1 LRYFGIDLGTTNC
14 AAASAAA
21 GPDAP
26 VEQFAI
32 PQLVAPGE
40 VFAETVLPSAL
51 YLAAEEEFP
60 PEALE
65 LPWGGGRR
73 IAGRFAARRG
83 AETLGRLVTSAKS
96 WLSATQAERTAP
108 ILPPN
113 APPGLER
120 VSPVEASRAYLE
132 HIRNAWRHL
141 HPEEPLRDRAV
152 ALTVP
157 ASFDEVARQLTQQA
171 AEQAGLPELILLEEP
186 QAALYAWIESHPD
199 WRERLRP
206 GDLIL
211 VVDVGGGTTDFTLIR
226 ATERN
231 GELELE
237 RIAVGDHLL
246 LGGDNMDLALAHA
259 AAQRMPKLD
268 AAQFHLLWQ
277 QCRLA
282 KEALLEDSSR
292 AEAPLALPGR
302 GSSLIGG
309 AIRGRLERAE
319 VESILLDGF
328 FPRVDSREAPV
339 RRRRAALAELGLPYE
354 QDPAI
359 TRHLAAFLRRGGEL
373 ACPTHVLFNGGVFRA
388 ARLRERVAEVLNAW
402 LEQEG
407 RPPAQVL
414 EGGDLMHAV
423 ARGAAF
429 YARARNEGGIRI
441 RGGIPHSYYI
451 GIEAAM
457 PAVPGLKPPLK
468 ALSVAP
474 FGMEEGTEA
483 AVPGRDF
490 ALYVGEPAE
499 FRFFVSSSRKHDPI
513 GELLEEI
520 PEELEELA
528 PVEIRLDG
536 EAGTAARVTLEVHVT
551 ETGVLELWAKGLP
564 GTPHEGRRWKL
575 EFQLRRQRA

>member
-1 LRYFGIDLGTTNC
+1 MRYFGIDLGTTNC
-14 AAASAAA
+14 AAASAAS

-60 PEALE
+60 LEALE

-108 ILPPN
+108 ILPTN

-132 HIRNAWRHL
+132 HILNAWRHL
-141 HPEEPLRDRAV
+141 HPNEPLRDRAV

-186 QAALYAWIESHPD
+186 QAALYAWIESNPD

-226 ATERN
+226 ATERE
-231 GELELE
+231 GGLELE

-246 LGGDNMDLALAHA
+246 LGGDNMDLALAHT

-268 AAQFHLLWQ
+268 AAQFHALWQ

-282 KEALLEDSSR
+282 KETLLEDTSR
-292 AEAPLALPGR
+292 TEAPLALPGR

-309 AIRGRLERAE
+309 AIRGRLERAG
-319 VESILLDGF
+319 VESILVDGF
-328 FPRVDSREAPV
+328 FPRVDSTEAPV

-359 TRHLAAFLRRGGEL
+359 TKHLAAFLRRGGEL
-373 ACPTHVLFNGGVFRA
+373 ACPSHVLFNGGVFRA
-388 ARLRERVAEVLNAW
+388 ARLRERVTEVLNGW
-402 LEQEG
+402 LAEEG

-468 ALSVAP
+468 ALSVVP
-474 FGMEEGTEA
+474 FGMEEGTQA

-536 EAGTAARVTLEVHVT
+536 EPGTVARVTLEVHVT

-564 GTPHEGRRWKL
+564 GTPYEGRRWKL
-575 EFQLRRQRA
+575 EFQLRRQRT

>member
-1 LRYFGIDLGTTNC
+1 MRYFGIDLGTTNC
-14 AAASAAA
+14 AAASAVSAA
-21 GPDAP
+21 EAP
-26 VEQFAI
+26 VELLAI

-40 VFAETVLPSAL
+40 VYAETVLPSAL
-51 YLAAEEEFP
+51 YLCTDGEFP

-73 IAGRFAARRG
+73 ILGRFAVRRG

-96 WLSATQAERTAP
+96 WLSATHAERTAP
-108 ILPPN
+108 ILPLN
-113 APPGLER
+113 ASPGVER

-132 HIRNAWRHL
+132 HIRQAWEHV
-141 HPEEPLRDRAV
+141 HPDDPLEDRAV

-157 ASFDEVARQLTQQA
+157 ASFDEVARRLTEQA
-171 AEQAGLPELILLEEP
+171 AELAGLPELILLEEP
-186 QAALYAWIESHPD
+186 QAALYAWIELHPD

-226 ATERN
+226 AAERE
-231 GELELE
+231 GTLELE

-259 AAQRMPKLD
+259 VAQRLPRLD
-268 AAQFHLLWQ
+268 PMQFHSLCQ

-282 KEALLEDSSR
+282 KEALLEDPSR
-292 AEAPLALPGR
+292 PEAPVTLPGR
-302 GSSLIGG
+302 GSSLVGG
-309 AIRGRLERAE
+309 VTRGRLESGE
-319 VESILLDGF
+319 VESILVEGF
-328 FPRVDSREAPV
+328 FPAVGSHEAPA
-339 RRRRAALAELGLPYE
+339 RRRRSALAELGLPYE

-359 TRHLAAFLRRGGEL
+359 TKHLAAFLRRGGQL
-373 ACPTHVLFNGGVFRA
+373 ACPSHVLFNGGVFRA
-388 ARLRERVAEVLNAW
+388 ARLRQRVAEVLNNW
-402 LEQEG
+402 LAEEG

-429 YARARNEGGIRI
+429 YARARAEGGLRI

-468 ALSVAP
+468 ALSVVP

-483 AVPGRDF
+483 EVPGRDF
-490 ALYVGEPAE
+490 ALHVGEPAE
-499 FRFFVSSSRKHDPI
+499 FRFFVSSSRKQDAI
-513 GELLEEI
+513 GDLLEQI

-536 EAGTAARVTLEVHVT
+536 EPGTVARVTLEVRVT
-551 ETGVLELWAKGLP
+551 ETGVLELWARGLP

-575 EFQLRRQRA
+575 EFQLRRHQA